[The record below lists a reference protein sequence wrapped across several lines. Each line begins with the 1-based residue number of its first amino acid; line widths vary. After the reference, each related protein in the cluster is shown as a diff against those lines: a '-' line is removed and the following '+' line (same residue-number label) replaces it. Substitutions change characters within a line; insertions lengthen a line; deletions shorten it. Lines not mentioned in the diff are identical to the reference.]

1 MAEAQRQAR
10 KVQNELVFRA
20 VNEQI
25 VKMTE
30 RFDAKL
36 DDIDIVC
43 ECANSACVE
52 TVRILP
58 GEFGAI
64 ERGDGTFLVLPGHE
78 DESIEHVVDRRD
90 GYLVVVKPA
99 VASEDGQKAPD

>member
-30 RFDAKL
+30 RFDARL

-43 ECANSACVE
+43 ECASSACVE
-52 TVRILP
+52 TVRIPP
-58 GEFGAI
+58 GEFAAI
-64 ERGDGTFLVLPGHE
+64 ERADGTFLVLIGHE
-78 DESIEHVVDRRD
+78 DESVEQVVDRRD
-90 GYLVVVKPA
+90 GYLLVVKPS
-99 VASEDGQKAPD
+99 VASEDGQTAPD

>member
-30 RFDAKL
+30 RFDARL
-36 DDIDIVC
+36 ATVDLAEPIDD
-43 ECANSACVE
+43 ATFA
-52 TVRILP
+52 
-58 GEFGAI
+58 AI
-64 ERGDGTFLVLPGHE
+64 ERADGTFLVLIGHE
-78 DESIEHVVDRRD
+78 DESIEQVVDRRD
-90 GYLVVVKPA
+90 GYLLVVKPS
-99 VASEDGQKAPD
+99 VASEDGQTAPD